1 MGQIEDSELACRC
14 KSGSPG
20 AFDELVLRF
29 QRKVFNV
36 AYRLLNNY
44 DEAGDVAQE
53 VFVRAW
59 RAIKGFRQE
68 ANIFTWLYRITVNLS
83 RNRLKIMNRDKM
95 RLKSMDDPVA
105 TEEGEMK
112 QEIAADKPL
121 PSEILEDK
129 ERQELIQS
137 ALISLDAQHREVL
150 VLRDVEGLSYEEIA
164 GALQINVGTVK
175 SRLHKARALLREG
188 LKGVLR

>member
-1 MGQIEDSELACRC
+1 MGQTEDFELICRC

-20 AFDELVLRF
+20 AFDELVLKF

-44 DEAGDVAQE
+44 DEANDVAQE

-59 RAIKGFRQE
+59 RAIKEFRQE
-68 ANIFTWLYRITVNLS
+68 AGIFTWLYRITVNLS
-83 RNRLKIMNRDKM
+83 RNRLKIMNRDKV

-105 TEEGEMK
+105 TGEGEMK
-112 QEIAADKPL
+112 QEIAEDGPL
-121 PSEILEDK
+121 PPEILENK

-137 ALISLDAQHREVL
+137 ALVSLDAQHREVL
-150 VLRDVEGLSYEEIA
+150 VLRDVEGMSYEEIA
-164 GALQINVGTVK
+164 RILLINIGTVK
-175 SRLHKARALLREG
+175 SRLHKARALLRER
-188 LKGVLR
+188 LEGVTK